1 MQTKDVL
8 LELRTK
14 RNLTQDELAKELF
27 VTRQAVSR
35 WESGETVPNTKTLKL
50 LSKFYDVSI
59 NTLLGCLQKLIC
71 QCCGM
76 ELDDKFTSREPDGT
90 FNEEYCKWCYIDG
103 KFAYLTFDELTKFFV
118 ENMTTERWPEEQVRA
133 FCNERSKKLNIGH
146 RKKLDNKEQPQ
157 IQQNLKALNQSC
169 GLEALA

>member
-1 MQTKDVL
+1 MPIVHLSYNCFNGGGIMQTKDVL

-35 WESGETVPNTKTLKL
+35 WESGETVPNTETLKL

-59 NTLLGCLQKLIC
+59 NTFLGCLQKLIC

-90 FNEEYCKWCYIDG
+90 FNEEYCKWCYTDG
-103 KFAYLTFDELTKFFV
+103 KFVYLTFDQLVNYFV
-118 ENMTTERWPEEQVRA
+118 ENMATESWPEEQVRA
-133 FCNERSKKLNIGH
+133 FCNERLKKLKYWSQKNV
-146 RKKLDNKEQPQ
+146 
-157 IQQNLKALNQSC
+157 
-169 GLEALA
+169 